1 MFTKITEE
9 RAFDGILVQIIEN
22 IRRGELKPG
31 DTLPA
36 ERVMAE
42 SLGVSRPA
50 VREVLRALELMGIV
64 TTVRGGANYI
74 TENMDQWLSAPLALL
89 FQLNNSHVQQVQ
101 ELRSALEQEAA
112 LLAAGKCTEKDAL
125 DLRSILAQLE
135 SSEDEKA
142 RAGLD
147 KELHT
152 KIGRI
157 AGNPMIYN
165 VLDAAAQLTEEIIS
179 GTRAY
184 IMQKHNSA
192 LEVDDQ
198 HRRLVEAIISGDRNQ
213 AEKLMREHMETIEKY
228 ILEIAQQQGENSLVF
243 HR

>member
-9 RAFDGILVQIIEN
+9 RAFDGILAQIIEN

-112 LLAAGKCTEKDAL
+112 LLAAGNCTEKDAL

-147 KELHT
+147 KKLHT

-184 IMQKHNSA
+184 IM
-192 LEVDDQ
+192 Q

>member
-9 RAFDGILVQIIEN
+9 RAFDGILAQIIEN

-112 LLAAGKCTEKDAL
+112 LLAAGNCTEKDAL

-147 KELHT
+147 KKLHVGQAYAWNPTIQGT
-152 KIGRI
+152 KCEETT
-157 AGNPMIYN
+157 YLTDEN
-165 VLDAAAQLTEEIIS
+165 VEIFTRTKEWPCTVVETPYGALDVA
-179 GTRAY
+179 
-184 IMQKHNSA
+184 
-192 LEVDDQ
+192 D
-198 HRRLVEAIISGDRNQ
+198 
-213 AEKLMREHMETIEKY
+213 
-228 ILEIAQQQGENSLVF
+228 ILQ
-243 HR
+243 R

>member
-9 RAFDGILVQIIEN
+9 RAFDGILAQIIEN

-36 ERVMAE
+36 ERVM
-42 SLGVSRPA
+42 A

-112 LLAAGKCTEKDAL
+112 LLAAGNCTEKDAL

-147 KELHT
+147 KKLHT

-213 AEKLMREHMETIEKY
+213 ALRNI
-228 ILEIAQQQGENSLVF
+228 
-243 HR
+243 

>member
-89 FQLNNSHVQQVQ
+89 FQLNNSHVQ

-192 LEVDDQ
+192 LEVDEQ

-213 AEKLMREHMETIEKY
+213 AEKLMR
-228 ILEIAQQQGENSLVF
+228 
-243 HR
+243 